1 MTNLEFI
8 LQSLIS
14 SLRFSEVIEIPKT
27 MSIPLSELSF
37 RFSRSGGP
45 GGQHANKAETRVEL
59 LFDVANSPSLTD
71 AQRRRV
77 MRRLSNRIDSDGV
90 LHVTSQATRSQK
102 QNRDRAIERFTR
114 LLEKALQPQKRRK
127 RTKPSRAADER
138 RLQEKK
144 HRSEIKKCRRQPKPE
159 EW

>member
-1 MTNLEFI
+1 MI
-8 LQSLIS
+8 DIS
-14 SLRFSEVIEIPKT
+14 KT
-27 MSIPLSELSF
+27 ISIPLSELSF
-37 RFSRSGGP
+37 RFSRSSGP

-77 MRRLSNRIDSDGV
+77 MRRLSNRVDSDGV

-102 QNRDRAIERFTR
+102 ENRERAIERFQQ
-114 LLEKALQPQKRRK
+114 LLERALQPKKKRK
-127 RTKPSRAADER
+127 KTKPSKSADER
-138 RLQEKK
+138 RLREKK
-144 HRSEIKKCRRQPKPE
+144 RRSEIKKLRREPRRE